1 MRVTFHSSHR
11 PNNALGWWP
20 FFLHLSCSWSNFLS
34 KMRVMFMSKQN
45 RMVWLGE
52 IMTESWQIIQPINYL
67 RVYNNYHLV
76 HVYNCTSNTKRI
88 NHSSN
93 PADYI
98 LYYHPIVLSMTIKQ
112 LNSFLIHGH
121 RAGKCYK
128 ILYVVS
134 ELPNTGIAMCT
145 ALLPR

>member
-1 MRVTFHSSHR
+1 
-11 PNNALGWWP
+11 
-20 FFLHLSCSWSNFLS
+20 
-34 KMRVMFMSKQN
+34 MFMSKQN
-45 RMVWLGE
+45 KQNGVAWRICICVL
-52 IMTESWQIIQPINYL
+52 
-67 RVYNNYHLV
+67 YNNSTIASFSSTYR
-76 HVYNCTSNTKRI
+76 YMCTSNTKRI
-88 NHSSN
+88 NHSNN

-98 LYYHPIVLSMTIKQ
+98 LYYHPIVLSMTTKQ

-145 ALLPR
+145 ALLLR

>member
-1 MRVTFHSSHR
+1 
-11 PNNALGWWP
+11 
-20 FFLHLSCSWSNFLS
+20 
-34 KMRVMFMSKQN
+34 MFMSKQN
-45 RMVWLGE
+45 KQNGVAWE
-52 IMTESWQIIQPINYL
+52 DNVSVSCTIIQPIFSSIYIQ
-67 RVYNNYHLV
+67 V
-76 HVYNCTSNTKRI
+76 HVYIYNTKRI
-88 NHSSN
+88 NHSNN

-145 ALLPR
+145 ALLLR

>member
-1 MRVTFHSSHR
+1 
-11 PNNALGWWP
+11 
-20 FFLHLSCSWSNFLS
+20 
-34 KMRVMFMSKQN
+34 MFMSKQN
-45 RMVWLGE
+45 KQNDVAWRICICVL
-52 IMTESWQIIQPINYL
+52 
-67 RVYNNYHLV
+67 YNNSTNFFIYIHIQV
-76 HVYNCTSNTKRI
+76 HVYIYNTKRI
-88 NHSSN
+88 NHSNN

-98 LYYHPIVLSMTIKQ
+98 LYYHPIVLSMTTKQ

-145 ALLPR
+145 ALLLR